1 MEKTTI
7 GNKILDVKTFVRYYQ
22 LEEYYYIQI
31 YGHGLRYLR
40 GLTKMQRDLV
50 DSLIQDMSYSTQY
63 IYLNS
68 SSKEDLCKEHGFKS
82 KSSLK
87 TAFSKLIKANM
98 IRYEATS
105 TYSVNPYVFGYF
117 NADELMK
124 RRIVWDV
131 GSTEDVEATSNE
143 TELVDEYS
151 ICDETWIK
159 IYPNKLR
166 YLKALTKQQ
175 RDILDLIIFKMS
187 DAGDEYG
194 MCVQFTPELRKTLCK
209 ECGLTLVSELKNE
222 VVELV
227 NQKIL
232 KRIKTNLYQVNPYL
246 FGNGEWLDILQIR
259 VNWAEYLQGTVY
271 DEVLN

>member
-22 LEEYYYIQI
+22 LEEYNYINI
-31 YGHGLRYLR
+31 YSNGIKYLH

-50 DSLIQDMSYSTQY
+50 DSIIQRMSYSRQET
-63 IYLNS
+63 YLTPSDQERFCHEYN
-68 SSKEDLCKEHGFKS
+68 FKS

-87 TAFSKLIKANM
+87 TALSKLIKAN
-98 IRYEATS
+98 ILRYKGQS
-105 TYSVNPYVFGYF
+105 IYDINPYVFGYWEC
-117 NADELMK
+117 DDPTKL
-124 RRIVWDV
+124 RIAWDV
-131 GSTEDVEATSNE
+131 NSTEDAEVTSNE
-143 TELVDEYS
+143 TELVDECS

-159 IYPNKLR
+159 IYPNKLE